1 MFPAKFVVLADG
13 EIAMKSVLGSW
24 AAPAL
29 ALAGLMAM
37 AACQKAATNS
47 PPPAEANAAPPP
59 ASAAP
64 AATDS
69 ADAKAFL
76 DGLYAHY
83 KTSSS
88 NSTFQPFD
96 ANAGDVLD
104 ADTIALMKADEKAL
118 NGDLGDIDGDWLCDC
133 QDYQSISATV
143 TVQSATP
150 TTAKATA
157 DFHDSIDTSPKP
169 HHDTFDLVKTAA
181 GWRIHDM
188 GTSDQPSLRKVLQDE
203 IKRLKT
209 SPKPGGGAD

>member
-1 MFPAKFVVLADG
+1 
-13 EIAMKSVLGSW
+13 MKSLLGNC
-24 AAPAL
+24 AAAAL

-37 AACQKAATNS
+37 AGCQKAATNT
-47 PPPAEANAAPPP
+47 PPPAAAETNATPPP
-59 ASAAP
+59 ASAAT
-64 AATDS
+64 ATTDA

-96 ANAGDVLD
+96 ANSSDVLD

-133 QDYQSISATV
+133 QDFTSITATV
-143 TVQSATP
+143 AVQSATP
-150 TTAKATA
+150 TSAKATA

-169 HHDTFDLVKTAA
+169 HHDTFDLVKTSA

-188 GTSDQPSLRKVLQDE
+188 GTADQPSLRKVLQDE
-203 IKRLKT
+203 IKRLKP
-209 SPKPGGGAD
+209 SPKPGGGADEAP

>member
-1 MFPAKFVVLADG
+1 
-13 EIAMKSVLGSW
+13 MKSVLGSR

-29 ALAGLMAM
+29 ALAALMAM
-37 AACQKAATNS
+37 SACQKAATNA
-47 PPPAEANAAPPP
+47 PAAEANAASPP
-59 ASAAP
+59 ASAAS

-96 ANAGDVLD
+96 ANAGEVLD

-133 QDYQSISATV
+133 QDYQSITATV

-169 HHDTFDLVKTAA
+169 HHDTFDLVKTPA

-188 GTSDQPSLRKVLQDE
+188 GTADQPSLRKVLQDE
-203 IKRLKT
+203 ITHLKAGG
-209 SPKPGGGAD
+209 KPTGGSD